1 MYRGID
7 WTSGYRNVKFRNQES
22 DQERKREKNIKM
34 TNPEKRTQEDKDLTE
49 DLALELMKTM
59 NKGASLVGMHI
70 RQEEKDQLN
79 EYREWLDS
87 IPDDSPEAKL
97 HARHLTAFQLA
108 FNIAERIALRAEMAK
123 MLYLDSLK
131 SENQKL

>member
-1 MYRGID
+1 
-7 WTSGYRNVKFRNQES
+7 
-22 DQERKREKNIKM
+22 M

-59 NKGASLVGMHI
+59 NKGSLVGMHI

-79 EYREWLDS
+79 EYRAWLDS
-87 IPDDSPEAKL
+87 IPDDSPEAEL

-108 FNIAERIALRAEMAK
+108 FNIAERIAMRAEIAK
-123 MLYLDSLK
+123 TLYLESLK
-131 SENQKL
+131 SENQEL